1 VCVVARI
8 GSCAFIVVSKHRSR
22 RAPVWKLRAKIP
34 VELNPV
40 APPVHSEAR
49 PRAAKGTEMAP
60 EDYSRSSIYSLAT
73 GQGSGASPRVDNP
86 PGPRFPGP
94 NFARLLIDNAN
105 PPSPDN
111 SPLIPPARP
120 RR

>member
-1 VCVVARI
+1 MRHPGRVVRFYRLKASLAARF
-8 GSCAFIVVSKHRSR
+8 SLEA
-22 RAPVWKLRAKIP
+22 RAKIP